1 LVPAQSLVLAAVLA
15 LAASRTHADPLY
27 SITNLGQHITD
38 GLNNLGDVVGNV
50 GSPIVKYEPVGDPF
64 IYHSYGPAAGTFTD
78 LSGALGAR
86 ALPRAINDS
95 GQIAVGIDTPEGP
108 RGYLYSG
115 GQLTPI
121 QPPAEN
127 GFFTVAAMNNAG
139 DVVGAYG
146 INYYGYLYHNGQT
159 IDLGNH
165 VPSSISNAGFMAGNG
180 FVYQDGKM
188 TNLTNLAPGIFAYA
202 SGINDAG
209 QAVGMYRSHAV
220 LYQNGKLT
228 DLGTLGGELSWA
240 TAINA
245 QGQVVGYSELTP
257 GLSGR
262 GVDHAFLY
270 QNGSLTDLNRLIPT
284 SANWT
289 LEQALAINDKGQI
302 LGYGTGPDGQEDS
315 FLLTPASPPPPIPEP
330 STLAFFALAAASL
343 ACRRAWRRR

>member
-1 LVPAQSLVLAAVLA
+1 MLA
-15 LAASRTHADPLY
+15 LAASRSFADPLY
-27 SITNLGQHITD
+27 SITNLGQHVVD

-50 GSPIVKYEPVGDPF
+50 GSPIDQYQAVGDPF

-95 GQIAVGIDTPEGP
+95 GQVAVGIDTPEGP

-115 GQLTPI
+115 GQLTLI
-121 QPPAEN
+121 QPPGGYG
-127 GFFTVAAMNNAG
+127 GFFTIAAMNNSG
-139 DVVGAYG
+139 DIVGAYG
-146 INYYGYLYHNGQT
+146 TSYSGYLYHNGQT

-180 FVYQDGKM
+180 FVSQDGKM
-188 TNLTNLAPGIFAYA
+188 TNLTPGIFAYA

-209 QAVGMYRSHAV
+209 QAVGQYPIGSGTGYHAV
-220 LYQNGKLT
+220 LSQNGKLT
-228 DLGTLGGELSWA
+228 DLGTLGGQFSWA

-245 QGQVVGYSELTP
+245 QGQVVGYSELTS

-270 QNGSLTDLNRLIPT
+270 QNGSLIDLNRLIPT
-284 SANWT
+284 SSNWT

-315 FLLTPASPPPPIPEP
+315 FLLTPASQPPPIPEP
-330 STLAFFALAAASL
+330 STLAFFALAAAGV
-343 ACRRAWRRR
+343 AFRRAWRQR